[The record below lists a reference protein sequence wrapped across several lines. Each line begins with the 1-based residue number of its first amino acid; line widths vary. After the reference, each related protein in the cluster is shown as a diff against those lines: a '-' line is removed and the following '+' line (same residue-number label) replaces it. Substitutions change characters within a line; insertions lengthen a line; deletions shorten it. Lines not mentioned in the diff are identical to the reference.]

1 MALDHQAMLQVLS
14 LNGLI
19 PGDLEET
26 TWHVHTEGDHQA
38 EHIMAVVSSHTDR

>member
-1 MALDHQAMLQVLS
+1 MPPGHKVLSVALNCQAMLQVLS

-26 TWHVHTEGDHQA
+26 TGHVHTKGD
-38 EHIMAVVSSHTDR
+38 R